1 MTTAALLDDDYD
13 TDRPLRTLVLFFTG
27 DRLKLVLALV
37 LFTIK
42 ASPIW
47 LLPLFT
53 ANIIDIV
60 IEHRPE
66 HQLWVQAVILLAV
79 LLQNVPVHTLYVRTV
94 SQAIRD
100 METRLRGTLCSRLQ
114 QLSIGFHRRSDPG
127 ILQSKVM
134 RDVENV
140 GLAVRES
147 FDLGVGAVTTL
158 TGGIVITALKA
169 PVFLPLLLL
178 ALPTGA
184 LLGSTMRRRMRDRNA
199 DFRRTVERLSSG
211 VSEMTQLV
219 TLTRAHGLE
228 RTALSRIEDRL
239 QEVRDAGVAV
249 DTEVG
254 FFGSLS
260 WTAFQLLGGS
270 CLLTAAWVA
279 YHHYLGVTA
288 GDVVLVSTFFVTLTG
303 SVTQLMNLAPSLTK
317 GLESVRS
324 IGEVLAEPDL
334 ERNEGKTR
342 VTSVQGRFSFVHT
355 GFRYASDPSGDTQP
369 ALADLNLDVEAG
381 ETIAFVG
388 ASGSGKSTLLNLVIG
403 LFSPTYGQLLLDG
416 RDMATLDL
424 RTYRRHLAI
433 VPQEPLLFAGNVREN
448 VTYGQPDLSD
458 DAVHRALVAANA
470 WEFVERL
477 PDGLAT
483 PLGDRGAR
491 LSGGQKQRIA
501 IARALIRDPR
511 VLVLDEAT
519 SALDTSSEEL
529 VREALARLMTG
540 RTCFVVAHRLSTVR
554 SADRIVVLDKGRIV
568 EVGEHSDL
576 VGGRRPVL
584 RPARCLDALT
594 P

>member
-1 MTTAALLDDDYD
+1 MTTAQFFESDFNSE
-13 TDRPLRTLVLFFTG
+13 RPLRTLILFFRG
-27 DRLKLVLALV
+27 DRLKQGLAVL

-42 ASPIW
+42 SSPIW

-60 IEHRPE
+60 IQHRPE
-66 HQLWVQAVILLAV
+66 RDLWVQAAILLVV
-79 LLQNVPVHTLYVRTV
+79 LLQNVPVHTLYVRTA
-94 SQAIRD
+94 SRAIRE
-100 METRLRGTLCSRLQ
+100 METRLRGTLCRRLQ
-114 QLSIGFHRRSDPG
+114 QLSIGYHRRSDPG

-147 FDLGVGAVTTL
+147 FDLGVGAITTL

-184 LLGSTMRRRMRDRNA
+184 VLGYTMRRRMRDRNA
-199 DFRRTVERLSSG
+199 DFRRTIERLSSG

-228 RTALSRIEDRL
+228 RTALSRIDDRL
-239 QEVRDAGVAV
+239 AEVRDAGIAV

-270 CLLTAAWVA
+270 CLVTAAWVA
-279 YHHYLGVTA
+279 YHHYLGVSA
-288 GDVVLVSTFFVTLTG
+288 GDVVLVSTFFVTLTS
-303 SVTQLMNLAPSLTK
+303 SVTQLMNLAPALTK

-324 IGEVLAEPDL
+324 IGEVLQAHDL
-334 ERNEGKTR
+334 EHNEGKTKVSSVTGSFTFER
-342 VTSVQGRFSFVHT
+342 VGLS
-355 GFRYASDPSGDTQP
+355 YAADADADPDP
-369 ALADLNLDVEAG
+369 ALHALDLQIEAG
-381 ETIAFVG
+381 ETVAFVG

-403 LFSPTYGQLLLDG
+403 LMSPTRGRLLLDG
-416 RDMATLDL
+416 RDMSTIDL

-433 VPQEPLLFAGNVREN
+433 VPQEPLLFAGNVRDN
-448 VTYGQPDLSD
+448 ITYGQPDLSD
-458 DAVHRALVAANA
+458 GAVREALVAANA
-470 WEFVERL
+470 WDFVNRL
-477 PDGLAT
+477 PEGLAT
-483 PLGDRGAR
+483 PLGDRGTR

-519 SALDTSSEEL
+519 SALDSSSEEL
-529 VREALARLMTG
+529 VKQALDRLMQG

-554 SADRIVVLDKGRIV
+554 SADRIVVLEKGRIV
-568 EVGEHSDL
+568 EVGEHAGL
-576 VGGRRPVL
+576 V
-584 RPARCLDALT
+584 DAEGPYAKLHSASMR
-594 P
+594 

>member
-1 MTTAALLDDDYD
+1 MTTAPLLDSDFN
-13 TDRPLRTLVLFFTG
+13 TDRPLHTLILFFRG
-27 DRLKLVLALV
+27 DRLRLLVSVV

-42 ASPIW
+42 SSPIW

-60 IEHRPE
+60 IQHRPE
-66 HQLWVQAVILLAV
+66 RQLWVQAAILFVCLV
-79 LLQNVPVHTLYVRTV
+79 QNVPVHTLYVRTV
-94 SQAIRD
+94 SKAIRD

-147 FDLGVGAVTTL
+147 FDLGVGAITTL
-158 TGGIVITALKA
+158 AGGIVITAIRA

-184 LLGSTMRRRMRDRNA
+184 VLGYGMRRRMRDRNA
-199 DFRRTVERLSSG
+199 DFRRTIERLSSG
-211 VSEMTQLV
+211 VIEMNQLV

-228 RTALSRIEDRL
+228 RTALSRIDDRL
-239 QEVRDAGVAV
+239 QEVRDAGIAV

-254 FFGSLS
+254 FFGSVS
-260 WTAFQLLGGS
+260 WTVFQLLGGG

-279 YHHYLGVTA
+279 YHRYLGITA
-288 GDVVLVSTFFVTLTG
+288 GDVVLVSTFFVTLTA
-303 SVTQLMNLAPSLTK
+303 SVTQLMNLAPALTK

-324 IGEVLAEPDL
+324 IGEVLTAPDL
-334 ERNEGKTR
+334 ERNEGKTK
-342 VTSVQGRFSFVHT
+342 VAEVSGAFTFVNA
-355 GFRYASDPSGDTQP
+355 GYSYAADAEADPDP
-369 ALADLNLDVEAG
+369 ALHGLSLQIEPG
-381 ETIAFVG
+381 ETVAFVG

-403 LFSPTYGQLLLDG
+403 LIAPTSGRLLLDG

-458 DAVHRALVAANA
+458 DAVREALIAANA
-470 WEFVERL
+470 WDFVQRMPE
-477 PDGLAT
+477 GLAS
-483 PLGDRGAR
+483 PLGDRGTR
-491 LSGGQKQRIA
+491 LSGGQKQRVA
-501 IARALIRDPR
+501 IARALIRNPR

-519 SALDTSSEEL
+519 SALDTASEEL
-529 VREALARLMTG
+529 VREALGRLMRG

-554 SADRIVVLDKGRIV
+554 SADRIVVLDRGRIV
-568 EVGEHSDL
+568 EVGEHGGL
-576 VGGRRPVL
+576 VDAAGPY
-584 RPARCLDALT
+584 ARLHAASMR
-594 P
+594 

>member
-1 MTTAALLDDDYD
+1 MTTAALLDSDYD
-13 TDRPLRTLVLFFTG
+13 ADRPLRTLILFFRG
-27 DRLKLVLALV
+27 DRLKLAGALLA
-37 LFTIK
+37 FTVK
-42 ASPIW
+42 SSPIW

-60 IEHRPE
+60 IQHRPE
-66 HQLWVQAVILLAV
+66 RQLWIQAAILLVV
-79 LLQNVPVHTLYVRTV
+79 LLQNVPMHLFYVRNV
-94 SQAIRD
+94 SRAIRD
-100 METRLRGTLCSRLQ
+100 METRLRGSLCSRLQ

-158 TGGIVITALKA
+158 VGGIVITAIKA

-178 ALPTGA
+178 AIPTGA
-184 LLGSTMRRRMRDRNA
+184 TLGYGMRRRMRDRNA
-199 DFRRTVERLSSG
+199 AFRRTIERLSSG
-211 VSEMTQLV
+211 VSEMTHLV

-228 RTALSRIEDRL
+228 GTALSRIDDQLR
-239 QEVRDAGVAV
+239 EVRNAGVAV

-254 FFGSLS
+254 FFGSIS
-260 WTAFQLLGGS
+260 WTVFQLLGGG
-270 CLLTAAWVA
+270 CLVTAAWVA
-279 YHHYLGVTA
+279 YHHFLGVTA
-288 GDVVLVSTFFVTLTG
+288 GDVVLISTFFVTLTA
-303 SVTQLMNLAPSLTK
+303 SVTQLMNLAPALTK

-324 IGEVLAEPDL
+324 IGEVLQAADL
-334 ERNEGKTR
+334 ERNEGKAR
-342 VTSVQGRFSFVHT
+342 VSTVAG
-355 GFRYASDPSGDTQP
+355 GFTFDRAGYSYAANPATDDEP
-369 ALADLNLDVEAG
+369 ALAELSLVVEPG

-403 LFSPTYGQLLLDG
+403 LFAPSSGRVLLDG
-416 RDMATLDL
+416 RDMASLDL

-433 VPQEPLLFAGNVREN
+433 VPQEPLLFAGSVRDN

-458 DAVHRALVAANA
+458 EAVHDALVAANA
-470 WEFVERL
+470 WDFVQRMS
-477 PDGLAT
+477 DGLDT
-483 PLGDRGAR
+483 PLGDRGTL

-519 SALDTSSEEL
+519 SALDTSSEAL
-529 VREALARLMTG
+529 VREALARLMHG

-554 SADRIVVLDKGRIV
+554 SADRIVVLDQGRIV
-568 EVGEHSDL
+568 EVGDHSGL
-576 VGGRRPVL
+576 VAAAGPYS
-584 RPARCLDALT
+584 ALHAASMR
-594 P
+594 

>member
-1 MTTAALLDDDYD
+1 MATPQFFESDFNSE
-13 TDRPLRTLVLFFTG
+13 RPLRTLILFFRG
-27 DRLKLVLALV
+27 DRLRLCLAVL
-37 LFTIK
+37 LFTVK
-42 ASPIW
+42 SSPIW

-60 IEHRPE
+60 IQHRPE
-66 HQLWVQAVILLAV
+66 RDLWVQAAILFIV
-79 LLQNVPVHTLYVRTV
+79 LLQNVPVHTLYVRTA
-94 SQAIRD
+94 SRAIRE
-100 METRLRGTLCSRLQ
+100 METRLRGTLCRRLQ

-147 FDLGVGAVTTL
+147 FDLGVGAITTL

-184 LLGSTMRRRMRDRNA
+184 VLGYSMRRRMRDRNA
-199 DFRRTVERLSSG
+199 DFRRTIERLSSG

-228 RTALSRIEDRL
+228 RTALSRIDDRL
-239 QEVRDAGVAV
+239 AEVRDAGIAV

-270 CLLTAAWVA
+270 CLVTAAWVA
-279 YHHYLGVTA
+279 YHRYLGVSA
-288 GDVVLVSTFFVTLTG
+288 GDVVLVSTFFVTLTS
-303 SVTQLMNLAPSLTK
+303 SVTQLMNLAPALTK

-324 IGEVLAEPDL
+324 IGEVLQAPDL
-334 ERNEGKTR
+334 EHNEGKTKVSSVTGAFTFDR
-342 VTSVQGRFSFVHT
+342 VAFS
-355 GFRYASDPSGDTQP
+355 YAADADADPEP
-369 ALADLNLDVEAG
+369 ALHELSLEIEAG
-381 ETIAFVG
+381 ETVAFVG

-403 LFSPTYGQLLLDG
+403 LMAPTQGRLLLDG
-416 RDMATLDL
+416 RDMATVDL

-448 VTYGQPDLSD
+448 ITYGQPDLSD
-458 DAVHRALVAANA
+458 DAVRRALIAANA
-470 WEFVERL
+470 WDFVNRL

-483 PLGDRGAR
+483 PLGDRGTR

-519 SALDTSSEEL
+519 SALDPSSEEL
-529 VREALARLMTG
+529 VKQALNRLMQG

-568 EVGEHSDL
+568 EVGEHAGL
-576 VGGRRPVL
+576 V
-584 RPARCLDALT
+584 DAAGPYAQLHSASMR
-594 P
+594 